1 MFGGANHH
9 VHSVCIVTII
19 RLALSVQINLDDF
32 TYDVTRIAIVTQLE
46 PLLGIIIACL
56 PIFPPAVRKLTS
68 HIKTTNS
75 NTRNV
80 LSNSVAR
87 LRLRRAKDSTF
98 KRFNDSVLLT
108 DLENNR
114 AFDHISGPGSK
125 LDCSVEGNM
134 PSAGFEIPQQ
144 SPMAFEKD

>member
-1 MFGGANHH
+1 M
-9 VHSVCIVTII
+9 HSVCIVTMI
-19 RLALSVQINLDDF
+19 RLALSVQIDLDDF
-32 TYDVTRIAIVTQLE
+32 TYDITRIGIVTELE
-46 PLLGIIIACL
+46 PLLGITIACL
-56 PIFPPAVRKLTS
+56 PIFPPAIKKLTG

-108 DLENNR
+108 DLENSR
-114 AFDHISGPGSK
+114 TFDHISSPSGRS
-125 LDCSVEGNM
+125 DSSVEEKM

-144 SPMAFEKD
+144 SPITFEKD